1 MAAGGPRTDAPTR
14 HDGIS
19 GVRRGPAGPVV
30 AVRRGDRRARGR
42 VGVAA
47 SRGPALMALWERLA
61 RVFGRGARER
71 SEAERILLEADFGV
85 PATEEILDRV
95 SGAQDGDFQAT
106 LERAVIA
113 ALDLGSLKGTDPGA
127 LARAPAPPTVMLLF
141 GVNGVGKTTVVAK
154 LGARLVRGGRAVLFA
169 AADTFRA

>member
-85 PATEEILDRV
+85 PATEEIPARV
-95 SGAQDGDFQAT
+95 SGPHAGDFQT
-106 LERAVIA
+106 TPEPPVIRA
-113 ALDLGSLKGTDPGA
+113 LHLGPPKG
-127 LARAPAPPTVMLLF
+127 
-141 GVNGVGKTTVVAK
+141 
-154 LGARLVRGGRAVLFA
+154 
-169 AADTFRA
+169 